1 MAYKSKNLSIGKT
14 RLQGA
19 KTTTLS
25 ALNDAINSQAEF
37 NQGLKDMQ
45 KNQMARNKMGQNLS
59 QLYTMSQYSDFSK
72 RLAKDEYAKYKTN
85 FMSMV
90 ENDAV
95 EDYTFPT
102 EDEWYKSRKYGTMGG
117 ADYTPSDVNMNFDDM
132 DIEKLNR
139 LMRTKYGK

>member
-1 MAYKSKNLSIGKT
+1 MAYKSKNLSIGKA

-19 KTTTLS
+19 KTNTLS

-37 NQGLKDMQ
+37 NRGLKDMQ

-90 ENDAV
+90 GKEGI

-102 EDEWYKSRKYGTMGG
+102 EDEWYKSRPYGTIGG
-117 ADYTPSDVNMNFDDM
+117 VDYTPSDVSMNFDDM
-132 DIEKLNR
+132 DVEKLNR
-139 LMRTKYGK
+139 LMRIGYGK